1 MTLRWG
7 ESPAV
12 GSFFLGEV
20 PMGQR
25 RLLSGLFTVLWSSCA
40 WADPGSPAS
49 FQVLPW
55 NGSPAAFSL
64 TFDDGDPSH
73 LDVAVPELDKRGLKG
88 TFFLIANQLP
98 REEEWRK
105 LPAAGHE
112 IGNHSLD
119 HKHAGELD
127 KEGEKSQVSGAKA
140 VLQKK
145 FGLQVHTFAYPFV
158 EITPGLKEWC
168 QRTHLLARGGGGGD
182 QVMVPSVEPDWMNV
196 PSRTTRTALEP
207 ALYDQWMDEGL
218 QRGGWTVLMIH
229 GLEGG

>member
-105 LPAAGHE
+105 LPAAGHV
-112 IGNHSLD
+112 G
-119 HKHAGELD
+119 
-127 KEGEKSQVSGAKA
+127 
-140 VLQKK
+140 
-145 FGLQVHTFAYPFV
+145 
-158 EITPGLKEWC
+158 
-168 QRTHLLARGGGGGD
+168 
-182 QVMVPSVEPDWMNV
+182 
-196 PSRTTRTALEP
+196 
-207 ALYDQWMDEGL
+207 
-218 QRGGWTVLMIH
+218 
-229 GLEGG
+229 